1 MKIAIVTGAS
11 SGIGRE
17 FVKQIAE
24 QEQLDE
30 IWAVA
35 RRGNRLAELKEEFPK
50 VRPVVMDLIA
60 EESRAALRQMLSD
73 EQPDIRILVNAA
85 GFGKFGPF
93 AEMTE
98 QEIDSIILLNL
109 KSLVDMSYDCLPYM
123 HEGARI
129 LNMGSASCFQPLPEF
144 NMYATTKTAV
154 LSFSR
159 ALNVELKNRK
169 ITVTSVCPGWVRT
182 EFYQV
187 AQDTKNPD
195 ALTNFKP
202 LYEPEDVIRKAL
214 KDSRKGKDISILGM
228 TVKMQKLAGRLLPVS
243 WIMKVWMKIK

>member
-17 FVKQIAE
+17 FAKQIAE
-24 QEQLDE
+24 QEAPDE
-30 IWAVA
+30 IWVIA
-35 RRGNRLAELKEEFPK
+35 RREDRLKELQKAFPNI
-50 VRPVVMDLIA
+50 RPVVLDLIR
-60 EESRAALRQMLSD
+60 EESRETLRQMLLE
-73 EQPDIRILVNAA
+73 EQPDVRVLVNAA
-85 GFGKFGPF
+85 GFGKFGSF
-93 AEMTE
+93 LDMTQ
-98 QEIDSIILLNL
+98 QEVDSIILLNL
-109 KSLVDMSYDCLPYM
+109 KALIDMCYDCLPYM

-159 ALNVELKNRK
+159 ALNVELKARK

-187 AQDTKNPD
+187 AQDTKNPN
-195 ALTNFKP
+195 ALTNFSP

-228 TVKMQKLAGRLLPVS
+228 TVKMQKLAARLLPVS
-243 WIMKVWMKIK
+243 WVMKVWMKIK

>member
-1 MKIAIVTGAS
+1 MKIAVVTGAS

-17 FVKQIAE
+17 FVRQIAA
-24 QEQLDE
+24 QESLDE
-30 IWAVA
+30 IWVIA
-35 RRGNRLAELKEEFPK
+35 RRAQRLKELKEEFPS
-50 VRPVVMDLIA
+50 VRPVVLDLIR
-60 EESRAALRQMLSD
+60 EESRLELRKMLA
-73 EQPDIRILVNAA
+73 EETPDLRILVNAA
-85 GFGKFGPF
+85 GFGKFGSF
-93 AEMTE
+93 LDMTE

-109 KSLVDMSYDCLPYM
+109 KSLIDMCYDCLPYM

-159 ALNVELKNRK
+159 ALNVELKQRK
-169 ITVTSVCPGWVRT
+169 ISVTSVCPGWVRT

-187 AQDTKNPD
+187 AQDTKNPN
-195 ALTNFKP
+195 ALTNFSP

-214 KDSRKGKDISILGM
+214 KDSRKGKDLSILGL
-228 TVKMQKLAGRLLPVS
+228 TVRLQKLAARLLPAS
-243 WIMKVWMKIK
+243 WVMKVWMKIK